1 MQNTLK
7 SKLEN
12 LLNQL
17 PPSTQ
22 DKKDAHGHEKPVK
35 TEAERDFIQKC
46 STSKYTEACL
56 ELMKEGKVPYRIVS
70 AILQNNDNTS
80 DDILSFFKSDIS
92 LKSLIGK
99 HNIAILKNGDRCIA
113 LDHNDDTESNEGKIK
128 SFFKNITNKGRLI
141 IYSHGTYGYSSASKE
156 IRSNSKDTI
165 LYLSNIPN
173 GFITSNDGVRER
185 VDKYSD
191 LILSSAEHYNTSE
204 NGNNKKIIIST
215 NSYSNLFGAKIAKI
229 LAEKN
234 YKVDMLQL
242 KNIANSYVFFQS
254 ADDISE
260 VILSI
265 PNEKINNIDKINIW
279 TDDSI
284 HHPIENTN
292 KITKK
297 LSDELLIRTGKSNI
311 VNNEKIFVLDNRL
324 YDCKFKN
331 GEPVGQGNL
340 TYFYENGGK
349 KKCQEGYFNNN
360 WSPDDVHNMLE
371 WYENGNIKT
380 CLKRECNKDGKF
392 EGQGEIT
399 YFYEDGKKKAY
410 YKGTFKD
417 DNIEGRGELQCFDEN
432 GKKRSLYE
440 GEFKKGAYDGQ
451 GKLARFYKD
460 GKKQS
465 LYEGE
470 FKKSAY
476 NGQGNL
482 TYFYKNGKVLMIY
495 RGGFKDSTFEGR
507 GELQCFDENGKKKSL
522 YEGEFREG
530 YCHGQG
536 ELTYFYENGMPKELH
551 KGTFKNNHLEKQDLE
566 GRGELKEQDKLNYLN
581 IDVLNE
587 LLRKN
592 KEGTKDFL
600 EGQGELQ
607 CFLNKDLLNKLL
619 RKNNELTEDFLDAQK
634 AINNHLE
641 RQNKLDYPNRDCLN
655 KPLQK
660 NKIYKVYP

>member
-113 LDHNDDTESNEGKIK
+113 LDHNDDTESNEEKIK

-242 KNIANSYVFFQS
+242 KNIANSYVFF
-254 ADDISE
+254 
-260 VILSI
+260 
-265 PNEKINNIDKINIW
+265 
-279 TDDSI
+279 
-284 HHPIENTN
+284 
-292 KITKK
+292 
-297 LSDELLIRTGKSNI
+297 
-311 VNNEKIFVLDNRL
+311 
-324 YDCKFKN
+324 
-331 GEPVGQGNL
+331 
-340 TYFYENGGK
+340 
-349 KKCQEGYFNNN
+349 
-360 WSPDDVHNMLE
+360 
-371 WYENGNIKT
+371 
-380 CLKRECNKDGKF
+380 
-392 EGQGEIT
+392 
-399 YFYEDGKKKAY
+399 
-410 YKGTFKD
+410 
-417 DNIEGRGELQCFDEN
+417 
-432 GKKRSLYE
+432 
-440 GEFKKGAYDGQ
+440 
-451 GKLARFYKD
+451 
-460 GKKQS
+460 
-465 LYEGE
+465 
-470 FKKSAY
+470 
-476 NGQGNL
+476 
-482 TYFYKNGKVLMIY
+482 
-495 RGGFKDSTFEGR
+495 
-507 GELQCFDENGKKKSL
+507 
-522 YEGEFREG
+522 
-530 YCHGQG
+530 
-536 ELTYFYENGMPKELH
+536 
-551 KGTFKNNHLEKQDLE
+551 
-566 GRGELKEQDKLNYLN
+566 
-581 IDVLNE
+581 
-587 LLRKN
+587 
-592 KEGTKDFL
+592 
-600 EGQGELQ
+600 
-607 CFLNKDLLNKLL
+607 
-619 RKNNELTEDFLDAQK
+619 
-634 AINNHLE
+634 
-641 RQNKLDYPNRDCLN
+641 
-655 KPLQK
+655 
-660 NKIYKVYP
+660 

>member
-331 GEPVGQGNL
+331 GEPVGQGSL
-340 TYFYENGGK
+340 TYFYE
-349 KKCQEGYFNNN
+349 
-360 WSPDDVHNMLE
+360 
-371 WYENGNIKT
+371 
-380 CLKRECNKDGKF
+380 
-392 EGQGEIT
+392 
-399 YFYEDGKKKAY
+399 
-410 YKGTFKD
+410 
-417 DNIEGRGELQCFDEN
+417 
-432 GKKRSLYE
+432 
-440 GEFKKGAYDGQ
+440 
-451 GKLARFYKD
+451 
-460 GKKQS
+460 
-465 LYEGE
+465 
-470 FKKSAY
+470 
-476 NGQGNL
+476 
-482 TYFYKNGKVLMIY
+482 NGKVLMIY

-507 GELQCFDENGKKKSL
+507 GELQCFDENEKKQSH
-522 YEGEFREG
+522 YEGEFKKG
-530 YCHGQG
+530 AYDGKG
-536 ELTYFYENGMPKELH
+536 KLTKFDENGMPKELH

-592 KEGTKDFL
+592 KEKIKKELKIFLKDKASYNVFL
-600 EGQGELQ
+600 IKI
-607 CFLNKDLLNKLL
+607 FL
-619 RKNNELTEDFLDAQK
+619 
-634 AINNHLE
+634 INFCE
-641 RQNKLDYPNRDCLN
+641 
-655 KPLQK
+655 
-660 NKIYKVYP
+660 KITN